1 MCRTELLIENRMPHK
16 ESHHSQ
22 IVSNL
27 SNRGKNQNSIFY
39 KQDLNVS
46 VTKCNKGKY
55 LCALCSNEY
64 QPKPRDDKNDVSTDI
79 KRWNL
84 LQIQRTFFKCATKKV
99 LMANA
104 FLETTP
110 FKRIVS
116 GKKSSMDAAECWA
129 SNISL
134 SANIQW
140 WNTSTHNGKFTILI
154 SIFA

>member
-55 LCALCSNEY
+55 LCALCSNEH

-79 KRWNL
+79 KQWNL

-104 FLETTP
+104 FSETTP

-116 GKKSSMDAAECWA
+116 GKKVPWML
-129 SNISL
+129 L
-134 SANIQW
+134 SAELATFPWAHIFNDG
-140 WNTSTHNGKFTILI
+140 THLLTMVNSQF
-154 SIFA
+154 

>member
-55 LCALCSNEY
+55 LCALCSNEH

-84 LQIQRTFFKCATKKV
+84 LQIQRTFFKCATKKS
-99 LMANA
+99 ADGKCIFGNN
-104 FLETTP
+104 P
-110 FKRIVS
+110 FQMYRQR
-116 GKKSSMDAAECWA
+116 KKVPWML
-129 SNISL
+129 L
-134 SANIQW
+134 SAELATFPWAHIFNDG
-140 WNTSTHNGKFTILI
+140 THQLTMVNSQF
-154 SIFA
+154 